1 MKEVKEVGLV
11 ITDQTSLNSKLEE
24 MQAIVRDG
32 FLRSRKDR
40 LEFVP

>member
-1 MKEVKEVGLV
+1 MNEVKEVGLV

-32 FLRSRKDR
+32 FLHSRKDR